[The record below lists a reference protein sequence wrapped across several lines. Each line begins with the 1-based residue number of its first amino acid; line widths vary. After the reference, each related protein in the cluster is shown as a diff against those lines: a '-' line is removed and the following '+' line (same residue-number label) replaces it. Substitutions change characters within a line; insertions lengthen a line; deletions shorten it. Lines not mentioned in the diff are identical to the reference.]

1 MDPQSFYIIDKNSS
15 IDTEK
20 SDSIFEMSNAIT
32 KQILLKVEE
41 TEKEIE
47 GNFQQVSQIM

>member
-1 MDPQSFYIIDKNSS
+1 MYD
-15 IDTEK
+15 
-20 SDSIFEMSNAIT
+20 MSNAIT

-47 GNFQQVSQIM
+47 GNFQQVCQIMHKFAEDLTVEVEKSYDV